1 MKKNEAKI
9 IWFTGLSGVG
19 KTTLSN
25 KLYDILKK
33 KNKILKLDGD
43 KFRKR
48 KKNFK
53 NFSRKNIL
61 ENNFD
66 IIRYIGKRKNNF
78 DYILVSVISPLI
90 KTRLHEK
97 KKFKDNY
104 FEIYLHCRIKT
115 LIHRDTKKLYKKAI
129 EKKIDNLIGFNS
141 SVKYEKSNYPLIRI
155 NTDVL
160 SINKSIDKILKK
172 ITV

>member
-1 MKKNEAKI
+1 MAI
-9 IWFTGLSGVG
+9 SSG
-19 KTTLSN
+19 KE
-25 KLYDILKK
+25 
-33 KNKILKLDGD
+33 
-43 KFRKR
+43 

-53 NFSRKNIL
+53 NFSKKNIL

-90 KTRLHEK
+90 KTRLHAK
-97 KKFKDNY
+97 KKFKDDY

-129 EKKIDNLIGFNS
+129 EK
-141 SVKYEKSNYPLIRI
+141 I
-155 NTDVL
+155 N
-160 SINKSIDKILKK
+160 
-172 ITV
+172 

>member
-90 KTRLHEK
+90 KTRLHAK
-97 KKFKDNY
+97 KKLDCEEVAKNY
-104 FEIYLHCRIKT
+104 IIKNKNLVGIKKSELKMLSTNFCYGGQEIYEIENIK
-115 LIHRDTKKLYKKAI
+115 
-129 EKKIDNLIGFNS
+129 N
-141 SVKYEKSNYPLIRI
+141 
-155 NTDVL
+155 
-160 SINKSIDKILKK
+160 
-172 ITV
+172 

>member
-90 KTRLHEK
+90 KTRLHAK
-97 KKFKDNY
+97 KK
-104 FEIYLHCRIKT
+104 I
-115 LIHRDTKKLYKKAI
+115 
-129 EKKIDNLIGFNS
+129 
-141 SVKYEKSNYPLIRI
+141 
-155 NTDVL
+155 
-160 SINKSIDKILKK
+160 
-172 ITV
+172 